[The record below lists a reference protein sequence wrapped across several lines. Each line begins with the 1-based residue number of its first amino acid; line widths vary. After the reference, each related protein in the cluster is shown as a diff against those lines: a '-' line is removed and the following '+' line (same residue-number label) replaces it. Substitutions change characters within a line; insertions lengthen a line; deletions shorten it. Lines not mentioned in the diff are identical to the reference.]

1 MLLLLDRIQK
11 RATVTYGEI
20 ARMLPQQFGLIDAKI
35 FPTHIG
41 AMVGGRVICEL
52 GGFIQRRM
60 SNRCMKATSG
70 GVSAQIVEVSGSM
83 GDP

>member
-41 AMVGGRVICEL
+41 AV
-52 GGFIQRRM
+52 
-60 SNRCMKATSG
+60 AG
-70 GVSAQIVEVSGSM
+70 GVLSASWVGLFNGGCQPGA
-83 GDP
+83 

>member
-35 FPTHIG
+35 FPTHI
-41 AMVGGRVICEL
+41 CEL
-52 GGFIQRRM
+52 GGFIQRWM
-60 SNRCMKATSG
+60 STRCMKATSG